1 MSMKGISLE
10 KRLFFIT
17 GSPGI
22 GKTTILLQVIE
33 ALKTGGYNVGGM
45 ISREVRAGGARVGFE
60 ILDLSNGRKGWLAH
74 TNQKDGPW
82 IGKYRVNLKD
92 LNNIGSNAIVN
103 AVEKADILA
112 VDEVGPMELYSED
125 FKEAV
130 RRATESGKPMIGT
143 VHWKARDKLID
154 EIRTREDA
162 ETYQV
167 TYENRGNL
175 PEEIV
180 GKVLEFLAKTAK

>member
-1 MSMKGISLE
+1 MKGISLE
-10 KRLFFIT
+10 KRLLFIT
-17 GSPGI
+17 GSSGI

-33 ALKTGGYNVGGM
+33 TLKTRGYNVGGM
-45 ISREVRAGGARVGFE
+45 ISREVRTGGARVGFE
-60 ILDLSNGRKGWLAH
+60 VLDLSNGRKGWLAH
-74 TNQKDGPW
+74 TNQKDGPC

-103 AVEKADILA
+103 AVEKADIIA
-112 VDEVGPMELYSED
+112 IDEVGPMELYSEH

-130 RRATESGKPMIGT
+130 RRAMESGKPVIGT
-143 VHWKARDKLID
+143 VHWKARDRLIE

-162 ETYQV
+162 EIYQV

-180 GKVLEFLAKTAK
+180 GKALEFLAKTAK